1 MTTFESAIKTI
12 TSTEETIFGTL
23 SDLRNLE
30 NSRHLLPSNSISDLE
45 FHENKCQFS
54 VNPIGKIELSIVER
68 EPSKM
73 IKFGSDDAPI
83 DFNLWI
89 HLNEVANNDTQ
100 MQVKVQAD
108 IPPMVKMM
116 FGGRLQQFVD
126 QFADALAGIKYA

>member
-1 MTTFESAIKTI
+1 MTLFESAIKSI
-12 TSTEETIFGTL
+12 TSTEETVFGTL

-30 NSRHLLPSNSISDLE
+30 KSKHLLPSNSIQDLE
-45 FHENKCQFS
+45 FHEDKCEFS
-54 VNPIGKIELSIVER
+54 VNPIGKIGLSIVER

-73 IKFGSDDAPI
+73 IKFGSDDAPV

-89 HLNEVANNDTQ
+89 HLNEIAENDTQ

-116 FGGRLQQFVD
+116 FGGRMQQFVD
-126 QFADALAGIKYA
+126 QFAEALAGIKYA

>member
-1 MTTFESAIKTI
+1 
-12 TSTEETIFGTL
+12 
-23 SDLRNLE
+23 
-30 NSRHLLPSNSISDLE
+30 
-45 FHENKCQFS
+45 
-54 VNPIGKIELSIVER
+54 
-68 EPSKM
+68 M

>member
-1 MTTFESAIKTI
+1 MTTFESAVKTI
-12 TSTEETIFGTL
+12 TSTEETVFGTL

-30 NSRHLLPSNSISDLE
+30 KSKHLLPANTIQDLE
-45 FHENKCQFS
+45 FHENRCLFS
-54 VNPIGKIELSIVER
+54 VNPIGKIGLSIVER

-89 HLNEVANNDTQ
+89 HLNETTANDTQ

-116 FGGRLQQFVD
+116 FGGRMQQFVD
-126 QFADALAGIKYA
+126 QFADAIAGIKYA